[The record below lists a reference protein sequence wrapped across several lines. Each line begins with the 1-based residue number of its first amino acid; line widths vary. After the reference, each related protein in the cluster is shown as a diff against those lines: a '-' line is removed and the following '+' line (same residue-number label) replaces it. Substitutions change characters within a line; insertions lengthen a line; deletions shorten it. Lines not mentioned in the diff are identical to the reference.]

1 MKNNTNQPGGTSA
14 WTPAQ
19 LVRAAV
25 LEMRAYTPILPY
37 EVLSAQL
44 GCAPEDILKLDANE
58 NLYGAVPAVRAALGA
73 LPYPHIYPDPES
85 RALRSLLAQ
94 HTGVPTA
101 QLVAGAGADELIDLT
116 MRMLLDAGDVLLD
129 CPPTFGMYANCA
141 HIQGAQVLAV
151 PRRADFSLDM
161 PALRAAVAQHKP
173 KLLCLGSPNNPDGS
187 QLPDAD
193 LLQLLQL
200 PLVLLLDEA
209 YIDFAGADASRI
221 TWPLRHANLVVLRTF
236 SKSAGLAG
244 LRAGY
249 GAFPAAL
256 VEHVWKI
263 KPPYNLSVAADAAA
277 RAALAAMPAVQAHVD
292 AIVAERARL
301 AAGLAQVPY
310 LQPIPSAANFV
321 LCRVTGRPAQQLQA
335 QLAQQRILVR
345 YFDKPALRD
354 CVRITVGQP
363 AHTDRLLQALHTLPA
378 A

>member
-1 MKNNTNQPGGTSA
+1 MKNNTSQPGGTSA

-94 HTGVPTA
+94 HTGVPAA

-141 HIQGAQVLAV
+141 HIQGARVVAV
-151 PRRADFSLDM
+151 ARRADFALDM
-161 PALRAAVAQHKP
+161 PALHAAVAQHKP

-256 VEHVWKI
+256 VEHIWKI

-277 RAALAAMPAVQAHVD
+277 RAALAAMPAVQAHVA
-292 AIVAERARL
+292 AIIAERTRL
-301 AAGLAQVPY
+301 AALLAQVPF

-354 CVRITVGQP
+354 CVRISVGQP
-363 AHTDRLLQALHTLPA
+363 AHTDRLLHALHALPA

>member
-1 MKNNTNQPGGTSA
+1 MKNNTSQPGGTSA

-94 HTGVPTA
+94 HTGVPAA

-151 PRRADFSLDM
+151 PRRADFSLDIH
-161 PALRAAVAQHKP
+161 ALRAAVARHKP

-187 QLPDAD
+187 QLADAE

-209 YIDFAGADASRI
+209 YIDFAGAGASRI

-363 AHTDRLLQALHTLPA
+363 AHTDRLLQALHALPA

>member
-1 MKNNTNQPGGTSA
+1 MNSKTSQPDGTSA
-14 WTPAQ
+14 WTPAH

-25 LEMRAYTPILPY
+25 LEMHAYTPILPY

-94 HTGVPTA
+94 HTGVPAA

-116 MRMLLDAGDVLLD
+116 MRMLLDAHDVLLD

-141 HIQGAQVLAV
+141 QIQGAQVLAV
-151 PRRADFSLDM
+151 PRRADFSLDL

-187 QLPDAD
+187 QLADAE

-209 YIDFAGADASRI
+209 YIDFAGAGASRI

-354 CVRITVGQP
+354 CVRISVGQP
-363 AHTDRLLQALHTLPA
+363 AHTDRLLQALHALPA

>member
-1 MKNNTNQPGGTSA
+1 MKNNTSQPGGTSA

-94 HTGVPTA
+94 HTGVPAA

-151 PRRADFSLDM
+151 PRRADFSLDIH
-161 PALRAAVAQHKP
+161 ALRAAVARHKP

-187 QLPDAD
+187 QLADAE

-209 YIDFAGADASRI
+209 YIDFAGAGASRI

-256 VEHVWKI
+256 VEHIWKI

-292 AIVAERARL
+292 AIIAERTRL
-301 AAGLAQVPY
+301 AALLAQVPF

-354 CVRITVGQP
+354 CVRISVGQP
-363 AHTDRLLQALHTLPA
+363 AHTDRLLHALHALPA

>member
-1 MKNNTNQPGGTSA
+1 MKNNTSQPGGTSA
-14 WTPAQ
+14 WIPAQ
-19 LVRAAV
+19 LVRTAV

-58 NLYGAVPAVRAALGA
+58 NLYGAVPAVRAALSA

-94 HTGVPTA
+94 HTGVPAA

-187 QLPDAD
+187 QLADAE

-209 YIDFAGADASRI
+209 YIDFAGAGASRI

-363 AHTDRLLQALHTLPA
+363 AHTDRLLQALHGLPA

>member
-1 MKNNTNQPGGTSA
+1 MKNNINQPGGTSA

-19 LVRAAV
+19 LVRTAV

-58 NLYGAVPAVRAALGA
+58 NLYGAVPAVRAALSA

-94 HTGVPTA
+94 HTGVPAA

-151 PRRADFSLDM
+151 PRRADFSLDIH
-161 PALRAAVAQHKP
+161 ALRAAVARHKP

-187 QLPDAD
+187 QLADAE

-209 YIDFAGADASRI
+209 YIDFAGAGASRI

-321 LCRVTGRPAQQLQA
+321 LCRVTGRPAQQLRA

-354 CVRITVGQP
+354 CVRISVGQP
-363 AHTDRLLQALHTLPA
+363 AHTDRLLHALHALPA

>member
-1 MKNNTNQPGGTSA
+1 MKNNINQPGGTSA

-19 LVRAAV
+19 LVRTAV

-94 HTGVPTA
+94 HTGVPAA

-161 PALRAAVAQHKP
+161 SALRAAVAQHKP

-187 QLPDAD
+187 QLADAE

-209 YIDFAGADASRI
+209 YIDFAGAGASRI

-263 KPPYNLSVAADAAA
+263 KPPYNLSMAADAAA

-335 QLAQQRILVR
+335 QLVQQRILVR

-354 CVRITVGQP
+354 CVRISVGQP
-363 AHTDRLLQALHTLPA
+363 AHTDRLLQALHALPA

>member
-1 MKNNTNQPGGTSA
+1 MKNKTSQPDGTSA
-14 WTPAQ
+14 WTPAH

-25 LEMRAYTPILPY
+25 LEMHAYTPILPY

-58 NLYGAVPAVRAALGA
+58 NLYGAVPEARAALAA

-85 RALRSLLAQ
+85 RALRSVLAQ
-94 HTGVPTA
+94 HTGVPAA

-129 CPPTFGMYANCA
+129 CQPTFGMYANCA
-141 HIQGAQVLAV
+141 HIQGARVVAV
-151 PRRADFSLDM
+151 PRRADFALDM
-161 PALRAAVAQHKP
+161 PALHAAVAQHKP

-209 YIDFAGADASRI
+209 YIDFAGAGASRI
-221 TWPLRHANLVVLRTF
+221 TWPLRHTNLVVLRTF

-354 CVRITVGQP
+354 CVRISVGQP
-363 AHTDRLLQALHTLPA
+363 AHTDRLLQALHALPA

>member
-1 MKNNTNQPGGTSA
+1 MKNNTNQPEGTSA

-19 LVRAAV
+19 LVRTAV

-94 HTGVPTA
+94 HTGVPAA

-151 PRRADFSLDM
+151 PRRADFSLDIH
-161 PALRAAVAQHKP
+161 ALRAAVARHKP

-187 QLPDAD
+187 QLADAE

-209 YIDFAGADASRI
+209 YIDFAGAGASRI

-363 AHTDRLLQALHTLPA
+363 AHTDRLLQALHALPA

>member
-1 MKNNTNQPGGTSA
+1 MKNNNNQPGGTSA

-25 LEMRAYTPILPY
+25 LKMRAYTPILPY

-58 NLYGAVPAVRAALGA
+58 NLYGAVPAVRAALSA

-94 HTGVPTA
+94 HTGVPAA

-141 HIQGAQVLAV
+141 HIQGARVVAV
-151 PRRADFSLDM
+151 PRRADFALDM
-161 PALRAAVAQHKP
+161 PALHAAVAQHKP

-209 YIDFAGADASRI
+209 YIDFAGTGASRI

-249 GAFPAAL
+249 GAFPEAL
-256 VEHVWKI
+256 VEHIWKI

-277 RAALAAMPAVQAHVD
+277 RAALAAMPAVQAHVA
-292 AIVAERARL
+292 AIIAERTRL
-301 AAGLAQVPY
+301 AALLAQVPF

-354 CVRITVGQP
+354 CVRISVGQP
-363 AHTDRLLQALHTLPA
+363 AHTDRLLHALHALPA

>member
-94 HTGVPTA
+94 HTGVPAA

-151 PRRADFSLDM
+151 PRRADFSLDIH
-161 PALRAAVAQHKP
+161 ALRAAVARHKP

-187 QLPDAD
+187 QLADAE

-209 YIDFAGADASRI
+209 YIDFAGAGASRI

-363 AHTDRLLQALHTLPA
+363 AHTDRLLQALHAMPDA
-378 A
+378 

>member
-1 MKNNTNQPGGTSA
+1 MKNNTSQPGGTSA
-14 WTPAQ
+14 WIPAQ
-19 LVRAAV
+19 LVRTAV

-58 NLYGAVPAVRAALGA
+58 NLYGAVPAVRAALSA

-94 HTGVPTA
+94 HTGVPAA

-161 PALRAAVAQHKP
+161 PALRAAVARHKP

-187 QLPDAD
+187 QLADAE

-209 YIDFAGADASRI
+209 YIDFAGAGASRI

-256 VEHVWKI
+256 VEHIWKI

-277 RAALAAMPAVQAHVD
+277 CAALAAMPAVQAHVD
-292 AIVAERARL
+292 AIIAERARL
-301 AAGLAQVPY
+301 AALLAQVPF

-354 CVRITVGQP
+354 CVRISVGQP
-363 AHTDRLLQALHTLPA
+363 AHTDRLLHALHALPA

>member
-1 MKNNTNQPGGTSA
+1 MKNNSNQPGGTSA

-19 LVRAAV
+19 LVRTAV

-94 HTGVPTA
+94 HTGVPAA

-187 QLPDAD
+187 QLADAE

-209 YIDFAGADASRI
+209 YIDFAGAGASRI

-363 AHTDRLLQALHTLPA
+363 AHTDRLLQALHAMPDA
-378 A
+378 

>member
-1 MKNNTNQPGGTSA
+1 MKNNTSQPGGTSA

-94 HTGVPTA
+94 HTGVPAA

-151 PRRADFSLDM
+151 PRRADFSLDIH
-161 PALRAAVAQHKP
+161 ALRAAVARHKP

-187 QLPDAD
+187 QLADAE

-209 YIDFAGADASRI
+209 YIDFAGAGASRI

-354 CVRITVGQP
+354 CVRISVGQP
-363 AHTDRLLQALHTLPA
+363 AHTDRLLQALHALPA

>member
-1 MKNNTNQPGGTSA
+1 MKNNINQPGGTSA

-19 LVRAAV
+19 LVRTAV

-94 HTGVPTA
+94 HTGVPAA

-187 QLPDAD
+187 QLADAE

-209 YIDFAGADASRI
+209 YIDFAGAGASRI

-256 VEHVWKI
+256 VEHIWKI

-277 RAALAAMPAVQAHVD
+277 RAALAAMPAVQAHVA
-292 AIVAERARL
+292 AIIAERTRL
-301 AAGLAQVPY
+301 AALLAQVPF

-354 CVRITVGQP
+354 CVRISVGQP
-363 AHTDRLLQALHTLPA
+363 AHTDRLMHALHALPA

>member
-94 HTGVPTA
+94 HTGVPAA

-151 PRRADFSLDM
+151 PRRADFSLDIH
-161 PALRAAVAQHKP
+161 ALRAAVARHKP

-187 QLPDAD
+187 QLADAE

-209 YIDFAGADASRI
+209 YIDFAGAGASRI

-363 AHTDRLLQALHTLPA
+363 AHTDRLLQALHALPA

>member
-1 MKNNTNQPGGTSA
+1 MKNITSQPEGSSP
-14 WTPAQ
+14 WTPAH

-25 LEMRAYTPILPY
+25 LEMQAYTPILPY

-58 NLYGAVPAVRAALGA
+58 NLYGAVPAVRAALAA

-85 RALRSLLAQ
+85 RALRSVLAQ
-94 HTGVPTA
+94 HTGVPAA

-141 HIQGAQVLAV
+141 HIQGARVVAV
-151 PRRADFSLDM
+151 PRRADFALDL

-173 KLLCLGSPNNPDGS
+173 KLLCVGSPNNPDGS
-187 QLPDAD
+187 QLPDAE

-209 YIDFAGADASRI
+209 YIDFAGAGSSRI

-256 VEHVWKI
+256 VEHIWKI

-292 AIVAERARL
+292 AIIAERTRL
-301 AAGLAQVPY
+301 AALLAQVPG

-321 LCRVTGRPAQQLQA
+321 LCRVTGRSAQQLQA

-354 CVRITVGQP
+354 CVRISVGQP
-363 AHTDRLLQALHTLPA
+363 AHSDRLLQALHALA
-378 A
+378 AA